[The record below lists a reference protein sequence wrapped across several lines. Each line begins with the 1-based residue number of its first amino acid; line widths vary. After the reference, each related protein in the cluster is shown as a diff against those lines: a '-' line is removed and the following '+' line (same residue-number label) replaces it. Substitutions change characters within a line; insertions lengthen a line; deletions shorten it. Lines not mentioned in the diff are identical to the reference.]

1 MYKVQKNPSSHP
13 HLPLEKF
20 KPWAPNL
27 PWSAAPACESY
38 SLRGRSVCGWEQ
50 GLPRSQPVTQHRKA
64 CSWPHLPAESNQIS
78 FYPSLQIPQ
87 TRSTWLFAACLS
99 LQFFFFPGG
108 KRTNPPSPG
117 APVHPPYPR
126 PNLSFLFIDK
136 VTNREAR

>member
-1 MYKVQKNPSSHP
+1 MWSLYKVQKNPSSHP
-13 HLPLEKF
+13 HLLLEKF

-27 PWSAAPACESY
+27 PWSAAPDCESY

-99 LQFFFFPGG
+99 LQFFFF
-108 KRTNPPSPG
+108 
-117 APVHPPYPR
+117 
-126 PNLSFLFIDK
+126 FFQ
-136 VTNREAR
+136 EARGPTLQVPGPLSTHHILDPIFSSSS